1 MEAYAS
7 GPDEVVVTFT
17 LTSKEAEDLATG
29 FDMPTVEE
37 QEIFDAVREAQ
48 EWELEK
54 RESEALK
61 RAEERAEK
69 AQEWDHGGADW

>member
-7 GPDEVVVTFT
+7 GPDEVVVAFT

-29 FDMPTVEE
+29 FDMPTVDE
-37 QEIFDAVREAQ
+37 QEIFDAVRDAK
-48 EWELEK
+48 EWELE
-54 RESEALK
+54 RLESKALK
-61 RAEERAEK
+61 RAEDRAEK

>member
-29 FDMPTVEE
+29 FGMPTVDE

-48 EWELEK
+48 EWELAK

-61 RAEERAEK
+61 LAEERAER
-69 AQEWDHGGADW
+69 AQEWDHGSADW